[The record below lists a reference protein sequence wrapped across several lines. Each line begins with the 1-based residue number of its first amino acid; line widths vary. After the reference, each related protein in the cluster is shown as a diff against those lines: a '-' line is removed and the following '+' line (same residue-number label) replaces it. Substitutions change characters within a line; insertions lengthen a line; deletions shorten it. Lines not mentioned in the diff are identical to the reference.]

1 MLCLLIIKYHTS
13 ITVLEERTDKRVDQM
28 LDRGLVKELQ
38 DFHQQYNT
46 SRIKEN
52 K

>member
-1 MLCLLIIKYHTS
+1 M
-13 ITVLEERTDKRVDQM
+13 LEERIDKRVDQM